1 MKRIHEAPRL
11 ARLKRDAHK
20 RDRGRVLIVAGSMRM
35 SGAARLAGWGA
46 LRGGAGLV
54 TVATPAEV
62 QPMVAA
68 ELPCAMTVPLQSR
81 KGVLSAAAADVAREV
96 AENVDAIVV
105 GPGLTRGVAP
115 FLRRFLKGLTQPVVL
130 DADALN
136 LLAEHE
142 ELRHAGGDAR
152 VLTPHPGEAARI
164 LNREIPRTK
173 VGRVEAA
180 TEIAGMCGAVCVL
193 KGAGTIVC
201 DGDRWYHNRT
211 GNPGM
216 ATGGTGDVLAGL
228 IGALLARGGDPL
240 TAAMQGAWIHGRAGD
255 LASAAVGENAMI
267 ATDLVATLSIA
278 LAELVE
284 SNPKSRAKPAQRK
297 TTSDGKRSG
306 GSGRAR

>member
-1 MKRIHEAPRL
+1 MKRIHEVPSL

-20 RDRGRVLIVAGSMRM
+20 RDRGRVLVVAGSVRM

-62 QPMVAA
+62 QPLVAA
-68 ELPCAMTVPLQSR
+68 DLPCAMTVPLQSR
-81 KGVLSAAAADVAREV
+81 KGVLGAAAAVAAREA
-96 AENVDAIVV
+96 AENADAIVI
-105 GPGLTRGVAP
+105 GPGLTTGVAA
-115 FLRRFLKGLTQPVVL
+115 FLRRFLKGLSQPIVL
-130 DADALN
+130 DADALT

-142 ELRHAGGDAR
+142 ELRNAGGEAR

-164 LNREIPRTK
+164 LHREIPRAK
-173 VGRVEAA
+173 VGRLEAA
-180 TEIAGMCGAVCVL
+180 TDIAEMCGAVCVL

-240 TAAMQGAWIHGRAGD
+240 TAAVQGVWIHGRAGD
-255 LASAAVGENAMI
+255 LASAAIGENSMI
-267 ATDLVATLSIA
+267 ATDLVANLPAA
-278 LAELVE
+278 LAEVVE
-284 SNPKSRAKPAQRK
+284 SNPRGRKPADKK
-297 TTSDGKRSG
+297 TESDGKRSR